1 MEAIMIKYH
10 SFGFFIFTA
19 ALLTYSNVS
28 YAGELIYQ
36 FKNPSFSGVGA
47 SSHWLTIQ
55 NQEYTRK
62 ATIEAAIAANLKAQA
77 LANANSILNRFMNN
91 LQSRIYS
98 QIAQQL
104 TQNLFSSPSATGT
117 FSLEGNTIQYTNT
130 GDSIVLNITDD
141 KGDVTNITIPVG
153 GFNF

>member
-1 MEAIMIKYH
+1 MKNTR
-10 SFGFFIFTA
+10 FGFFVFIT
-19 ALLTYSNVS
+19 ALLTSSDLS

-55 NQEYTRK
+55 NQEFTRK

-77 LANANSILNRFMNN
+77 LADANSILNRFMNN

-104 TQNLFSSPSATGT
+104 TFSAKT
-117 FSLEGNTIQYTNT
+117 FTI
-130 GDSIVLNITDD
+130 
-141 KGDVTNITIPVG
+141 
-153 GFNF
+153 F

>member
-1 MEAIMIKYH
+1 MKNTR
-10 SFGFFIFTA
+10 FGFFVFIT
-19 ALLTYSNVS
+19 ALLTSSDLS

-47 SSHWLTIQ
+47 SSHWLTIE

-77 LANANSILNRFMNN
+77 LADSNSILNRFINN

-104 TQNLFSSPSATGT
+104 TQNLFSSPSASGT

-141 KGDVTNITIPVG
+141 TGGVTNITIPVG

>member
-1 MEAIMIKYH
+1 MNKSY
-10 SFGFFIFTA
+10 SFGFFVFIT
-19 ALLTYSNVS
+19 ALLTSSDLS

-47 SSHWLTIQ
+47 SSHWLTIE

-62 ATIEAAIAANLKAQA
+62 AAIEAAIAANLKEQA
-77 LANANSILNRFMNN
+77 LADSNSILNRFINN

-104 TQNLFSSPSATGT
+104 TQNLFSSPSASGT

-141 KGDVTNITIPVG
+141 TGAVTNITIPVG

>member
-1 MEAIMIKYH
+1 MKNTR
-10 SFGFFIFTA
+10 FGFFVFIA
-19 ALLTYSNVS
+19 VLLTCSDLS

-47 SSHWLTIQ
+47 SSHWLTIE

-77 LANANSILNRFMNN
+77 LADSNSILNRFMNN

-130 GDSIVLNITDD
+130 GDSIILNITDD
-141 KGDVTNITIPVG
+141 SGNITNITIPVG

>member
-1 MEAIMIKYH
+1 MGFWG
-10 SFGFFIFTA
+10 FGVFVFIT
-19 ALLTYSNVS
+19 ALLTSSDLS

-47 SSHWLTIQ
+47 SSHWLTIE

-62 ATIEAAIAANLKAQA
+62 ATIEAAIAANLKEQA
-77 LANANSILNRFMNN
+77 LADSNSILNRFINN

-104 TQNLFSSPSATGT
+104 TQNLFSSPSASGT

-141 KGDVTNITIPVG
+141 TGGVTNITIPVG